1 MVGRAELLA
10 SLMYILAILSYAKS
24 SSKKRQKSV
33 QGYIRPTKWR
43 HLLMTLGLAGLSML
57 SKEQGVTVLA
67 VCAAYE
73 IFVANKM
80 VPSDF
85 LTALRK
91 QQVRQLTHLF
101 LFLFVNLP
109 GGQINDPT
117 SVRILYSFVPSSNS
131 LVLGSDPCEA
141 FLGDLAAYKGPQPC
155 HLFFFRN

>member
-1 MVGRAELLA
+1 MRIVHYLSCFFTLQIHTEAVTGVVGRAELLA

-24 SSKKRQKSV
+24 SSKKRQKSI

-91 QQVRQLTHLF
+91 QQVR
-101 LFLFVNLP
+101 
-109 GGQINDPT
+109 
-117 SVRILYSFVPSSNS
+117 
-131 LVLGSDPCEA
+131 
-141 FLGDLAAYKGPQPC
+141 
-155 HLFFFRN
+155 